1 MEKKEGDTYKYG
13 AYFSRTQTSY
23 TSTAENGQ
31 NLECYRNKPM
41 GEKCINSDFVEI
53 KNPTVTL
60 INVLSTNQAPSQVEI
75 AKM

>member
-1 MEKKEGDTYKYG
+1 M
-13 AYFSRTQTSY
+13 F
-23 TSTAENGQ
+23 
-31 NLECYRNKPM
+31 LCYRNKPM

-60 INVLSTNQAPSQVEI
+60 INELSTNQAPSQVEI